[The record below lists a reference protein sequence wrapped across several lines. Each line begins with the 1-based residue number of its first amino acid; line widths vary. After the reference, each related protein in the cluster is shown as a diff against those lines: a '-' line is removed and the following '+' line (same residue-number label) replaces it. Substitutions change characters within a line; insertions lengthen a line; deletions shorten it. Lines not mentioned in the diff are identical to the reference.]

1 VEFFGRKPVMVWH
14 DQLLGETLA
23 TFRRERAHL
32 AIVRDVVF
40 EGDGDPY
47 YKVVGI
53 ITLEDIIEEILGTE
67 IEDEFDYDS
76 KDGGSFSGH
85 HPYHFHLRDMDLARL
100 KSLRS
105 KITDDTLSEDEIKA
119 IVNFLPKHVP
129 QIIDYTTKYQLSLYD
144 LIKKSDVFLLKKQTP
159 DDAIKPHPNDIIVR
173 KGKFTNT
180 CILILQG
187 RVKVVPDLDSVNL
200 TTDKEKDKENN
211 IMKMKGNYNNF
222 DHEQII
228 GPWSTLCADALLVM
242 DGTFAPN
249 FTAFIH
255 SQDLRF
261 VRIST
266 LNQNL
271 FGNTNN
277 ITHFNAAQRRK
288 SQKPPAV
295 RNHSDDHGRQ
305 QRLRIASSPDS
316 NYLNLRDDMRLS
328 KSRTLNG
335 PGVLSS
341 STEGSDSLLLKRS
354 KTQNDANSNQL
365 SGEGEI
371 MVNSGTVDRKSL
383 MLASMSGQSPPMG
396 SISVPIYKPDNNGE
410 RLSFMRNGGRSISEA
425 YDPNEASRL
434 SSSWQRESY
443 MARDSLR
450 IPGLDSKSSSSTT
463 NAGVGGRIPGPISIS
478 SAIPQAPSSSSQPS
492 QSSSSSLHGALA
504 SPSDGGSSTS
514 EKNPL
519 LTPLVQEDHL
529 QENSQVRKQEQRQQ
543 QQQQQQRAAEQK
555 DETINKLHEH
565 K

>member
-1 VEFFGRKPVMVWH
+1 MVWH

-129 QIIDYTTKYQLSLYD
+129 QITDYTTKYQLSLYD

-159 DDAIKPHPNDIIVR
+159 DDAIKPHPNDVIVR

-200 TTDKEKDKENN
+200 TTDKDKDKENN
-211 IMKMKGNYNNF
+211 VMKMKGNYNNF

-271 FGNTNN
+271 FGNTNT

-288 SQKPPAV
+288 SQKPPTNV
-295 RNHSDDHGRQ
+295 RNHSEDHGKQ

-316 NYLNLRDDMRLS
+316 TYLNLRDDMRLS

-354 KTQNDANSNQL
+354 KTQNDANNNQL

-371 MVNSGTVDRKSL
+371 LVNSGTVDRKSL

-396 SISVPIYKPDNNGE
+396 SISVPIYKQDNGE

-434 SSSWQRESY
+434 SSSLQRDSY

-450 IPGLDSKSSSSTT
+450 IPGLDNNKSTT
-463 NAGVGGRIPGPISIS
+463 NAGGRIPGPVSIN
-478 SAIPQAPSSSSQPS
+478 SAIPAAPSTQPPAAVSSSQ
-492 QSSSSSLHGALA
+492 SSLHSALA
-504 SPSDGGSSTS
+504 GSPGDGSST
-514 EKNPL
+514 L
-519 LTPLVQEDHL
+519 LTPLMQEDRDS
-529 QENSQVRKQEQRQQ
+529 QENSQVRKQEQK
-543 QQQQQQRAAEQK
+543 QQQQQQRASEQK
-555 DETINKLHEH
+555 DETVNKLHER